1 MSEKPKNPELEKSP
15 EKTEKMMEDKLSEHY
30 SWLRTYKNVLMYIGS
45 LVTILSSISALYSVS
60 MIGGGIVGLL
70 LTLIPLIISLCIT
83 WYFILNTVKIIN
95 FLFDLDKH
103 KSYK

>member
-1 MSEKPKNPELEKSP
+1 
-15 EKTEKMMEDKLSEHY
+15 MENKLSEHY
-30 SWLRTYKNVLMYIGS
+30 SELRTYKNVLMYIGYII
-45 LVTILSSISALYSVS
+45 TILSLISVFYSHIIIIEGDIVS
-60 MIGGGIVGLL
+60 LL
-70 LTLIPLIISLCIT
+70 FTLIPLIISLCIA